1 MQELMLEATPVK
13 QKKDVLVL
21 GLGFAGTRIAS
32 KIDRKIFDVLVVDR
46 KSYFEFSPSIISA
59 LGNANKVTSITVTP
73 EDILKPNEFLQAD
86 LGLLSRNKATLKFP
100 APPSAA
106 QLATLQALHQR
117 GWRVRIDETQTSAEV
132 LFDYCVVCIGS
143 AYPSPIRSFC
153 GTVALRQEEM
163 RNFSQRLASPGL
175 EKIIV
180 EGGGYVAVETAL
192 RAKEVAKSPVEI
204 YVRSDTILRNV
215 PKEGQDKARQILTD
229 KGIPIRFN
237 RTSTPEE
244 LAK

>member
-1 MQELMLEATPVK
+1 MLEATPVK
-13 QKKDVLVL
+13 QRKDILIL
-21 GLGFAGTRIAS
+21 GLGFAGTKLAT
-32 KIDRKIFDVLVVDR
+32 KIDRKLFDVLVVDR

-59 LGNANKVTSITVTP
+59 LGNPSKVSTIMIKP
-73 EDILKPNEFLQAD
+73 ENILKPGEFLQAD
-86 LGLLSRNKATLKFP
+86 LGLLSRNQAVLKFP
-100 APPSAA
+100 APPSAT
-106 QLATLQALHQR
+106 QLGTIQALRQR
-117 GWRVRIDETQTSAEV
+117 GWRIRMDDMQAAVEV

-153 GTVALRQEEM
+153 GTVALREEEM
-163 RNFSQRLASPGL
+163 RNFSLRLSAPTL

-180 EGGGYVAVETAL
+180 EGSGYVAVETAL
-192 RAKEVAKSPVEI
+192 RAKEVAKSPVEM

-215 PKEGQDKARQILTD
+215 PREGQEKARQILTE

-237 RTSTPEE
+237 RVSAPEE